1 MTLVISL
8 LCSCNFSNGKDST
21 LTFAARRQIPTRYNR
36 ELAATTLRAME
47 RISEIRAR
55 RERAFYK
62 NRMAGNKER
71 ALAAAKKLIEM
82 DEKYKMFAEKDTVDE
97 EDMMQLEEEEK
108 WISSDEEDV
117 EPEKVKV
124 PVITKKSKRKTVEM
138 EVDE

>member
-1 MTLVISL
+1 
-8 LCSCNFSNGKDST
+8 
-21 LTFAARRQIPTRYNR
+21 
-36 ELAATTLRAME
+36 ME

-82 DEKYKMFAEKDTVDE
+82 DEKYKMFAEKDNVEE

-108 WISSDEEDV
+108 WVSSDEEDV
-117 EPEKVKV
+117 EVEKVKEKVKV
-124 PVITKKSKRKTVEM
+124 PVVAKKRKGRMIQM

>member
-1 MTLVISL
+1 MTLVTSL
-8 LCSCNFSNGKDST
+8 LLSCSFSDRKDST

>member
-1 MTLVISL
+1 MTLVTSL
-8 LCSCNFSNGKDST
+8 LLSCNFSNGKDST

-124 PVITKKSKRKTVEM
+124 PVITKKSKR
-138 EVDE
+138 